1 MNPEYEFLVD
11 PGALHSSLTP
21 YVIHFFVALFQFLIA
36 LYGFR
41 ASRHYLFKS
50 RSRRMPSQLTEDIP
64 FMKYAQPLG
73 LTFLILAFFVIAP
86 TLLGWHLIFSAT
98 GMLGLLVLWF
108 IIKRPSQKKTVLER
122 INIPLLV
129 LLCMVFMI
137 WEGQDPAQL
146 STRICFKALK
156 WRTYERVW
164 QDIHDEQAPKVGD
177 LAPDFELMSA
187 DLQDTLRLSEFRNKK
202 PVALIFGSQT
212 CPPHSDGTV
221 RISDLYKNYS
231 DQVEFVPVYLQ
242 EAHPI
247 DKWWLGESKTQ
258 QAIFRSS
265 GTLALMHRD
274 EPLTMKDRKR
284 VAASYAK
291 DLFKNEIPVY
301 VDTMDNLVG
310 ELYAA
315 KPTRI
320 YLLDTEGK
328 VVYNPGFGPV
338 SFNAERLAEQI
349 EALLSK

>member
-21 YVIHFFVALFQFLIA
+21 YAIHFFIAVFQFLVA
-36 LYGFR
+36 LYGFQ
-41 ASRHYLFKS
+41 ASKRYLFKS
-50 RSRRMPSQLTEDIP
+50 RSRKMPSQLTDENP

-73 LTFLILAFFVIAP
+73 LTFLILAFFVITP
-86 TLLGWHLIFSAT
+86 TLLGWHFVFSAI
-98 GMLGLLVLWF
+98 GMLGLFILWF
-108 IIKRPSQKKTVLER
+108 VIKTPSRKRTILGR
-122 INIPLLV
+122 IGIPLLII
-129 LLCMVFMI
+129 LCMSFMI

-146 STRICFKALK
+146 STRICFKAWD

-164 QDIHDEQAPKVGD
+164 QDIHDKRAPKMGEM
-177 LAPDFELMSA
+177 APDFELVST
-187 DLQDTLRLSEFRNKK
+187 DKQDTLRLSELRNKK

-221 RISDLYKNYS
+221 RIYDLYKTYKG
-231 DQVEFVPVYLQ
+231 QVEFVPVYLQ

-258 QAIFRSS
+258 QAVFRSS
-265 GTLALMHRD
+265 GTLALMQRD
-274 EPLTMKDRKR
+274 EPLTMEEREK
-284 VAASYAK
+284 VASSYAK

-301 VDTMDNLVG
+301 VDAMDNHVG

-320 YLLDTEGK
+320 YLLDEEGK

-338 SFNAERLAEQI
+338 SFNADRLAEQI